1 MAHSRPD
8 SLELGPF
15 RREIMIAGASEKA
28 PSSSAADDSG
38 EDGGDD
44 SVIEVVPTPKKII
57 EVVDLTSSP
66 VPSAGATAR
75 TSPVPTGCTICLESI
90 RDIRCGG
97 HSRGQLLHWDGIQWP
112 RKWIYA
118 RRFCAACSRSVTI

>member
-44 SVIEVVPTPKKII
+44 SVNEVVPTPKKIL
-57 EVVDLTSSP
+57 EVDLTSSP
-66 VPSAGATAR
+66 VPTAMSVIAR
-75 TSPVPTGCTICLESI
+75 VSPVATGCKICLESI
-90 RDIRCGG
+90 RDVR
-97 HSRGQLLHWDGIQWP
+97 
-112 RKWIYA
+112 
-118 RRFCAACSRSVTI
+118 